1 VLVIGRGSSDPTS
14 NGEIARSA
22 YLLFEKRSYMSVEYA
37 FQAVARPRVDEGV
50 RRCNLLGARQ
60 VVVAPYILFTGKVDD
75 DIRLVSGH
83 AGVALGLRV
92 LHAPYLG
99 AHSLLLDV
107 ATQRLQEVMDD
118 TASMTCDLCKYRWPV
133 AGYEHQVGLPQTTP
147 HLHGG
152 SAHSHDRHHH
162 EH

>member
-1 VLVIGRGSSDPTS
+1 
-14 NGEIARSA
+14 
-22 YLLFEKRSYMSVEYA
+22 M
-37 FQAVARPRVDEGV
+37 ARPRVDEGV
-50 RRCNLLGARQ
+50 RRCKLLGARQ
-60 VVVAPYILFTGKVDD
+60 VVVAPYILFTGKVDE
-75 DIRLVSGH
+75 DIRHVSGRTG
-83 AGVALGLRV
+83 AELGLHV

-99 AHSLLLDV
+99 VHSLLLDV
-107 ATQRLQEVMDD
+107 AAQRLQEAMDG

-133 AGYEHQVGLPQTTP
+133 AGYEHQVGLPQTTH